1 MKGMKALIAA
11 YVVLIGMVLYAAWDH
26 YTVGYPLR
34 AGFDLLLAFVN
45 GWGAWRI
52 YRKLAATQ
60 RCLRY
65 MRMAGTRFVAEV
77 RAGSGLT
84 SLDDLSCLLR
94 AAAYARYMATMG
106 SLVARYGSL
115 GHSGTIAA
123 EIDAGYALWAR
134 YFKIYDMVSKG

>member
-1 MKGMKALIAA
+1 MKRMNALIAA
-11 YVVLIGMVLYAAWDH
+11 CVVLIGMALYAAWGY
-26 YTVGYPLR
+26 YTLGKLLLV
-34 AGFDLLLAFVN
+34 GFDLLLAFVD
-45 GWGAWRI
+45 GWVAWRI
-52 YRKLAATQ
+52 YRKLAATR

-94 AAAYARYMATMG
+94 AAAYTRYMATLG

-115 GHSGTIAA
+115 GHSGTISA